1 MSAQK
6 NIVWETNLNLFGP
19 ESMKGWGLA
28 MVAVWL
34 VTMLILGVVFVAG
47 GEAEALPSIALFML
61 AITTGLGVM
70 GLLIMLLL
78 FRGSYPVRYTLS
90 GKGIRMQTLSRAAR
104 RSNRLAIAL
113 GMLSGKP
120 GVLGAGLIAQSRET
134 ETLSWRGAFRLET
147 RPSRQLIMLKGA
159 WRTLMQVQCRPDNY
173 EQVLARIREEMR
185 RHRTLERMPGR
196 FPLPV
201 FLGRTALVVLASLP
215 IFAVHT
221 EYDLDI
227 LLPVIMFCFALATIW
242 LIPLFGWVVLGSLGL
257 IVFTLV
263 VHLLEENRSYI
274 RPGQTYTL
282 LEVMNAEDWLLL
294 GLAILGAA
302 GLAWLAL
309 GALRGRIPS
318 ALMADRLDKG

>member
-1 MSAQK
+1 MSAQE

-19 ESMKGWGLA
+19 ESLKGWGLA
-28 MVAVWL
+28 MVTIWL
-34 VTMLILGVVFVAG
+34 GAMLILGVVFVAG
-47 GEAEALPSIALFML
+47 GEAGALSSIALIML
-61 AITTGLGVM
+61 AIAAGFGVM
-70 GLLIMLLL
+70 GLMIMLLL

-120 GVLGAGLIAQSRET
+120 GLLGAGLVAQSRET
-134 ETLSWRGAFRLET
+134 ETLRWGGAFRLET

-159 WRTLMQVQCRPDNY
+159 WRTLMKVQCRPDNY
-173 EQVLARIREEMR
+173 EQVLARIREEMQ
-185 RHRTLERMPGR
+185 RHRTVERMPDR
-196 FPLPV
+196 SILPV

-221 EYDLDI
+221 EYDLNV
-227 LLPVIMFCFALATIW
+227 LLPLIMFCFALATVW

-257 IVFTLV
+257 IAFTLV
-263 VHLLEENRSYI
+263 VRLLAD
-274 RPGQTYTL
+274 
-282 LEVMNAEDWLLL
+282 EVMSAENWLLL

-318 ALMADRLDKG
+318 ALMADQIDEG